1 MANPNKNNDKPKQ
14 FTGVDGFQK
23 LSEIFNSVSGREHQ
37 ALHQEEKET
46 PHTFDEDGLLAEKEQ
61 QSLEKEDGQ
70 VATDKALADIR
81 RQDAE
86 TALVKEKANQEKTK
100 TEIMDWIARKTFSF
114 MSAWCGFVAIMFFMY
129 FGTKQGQIEKEV
141 IITLLTT
148 TTVSV
153 IGLVG
158 FIVQGLFKTTKD
170 EPPKKSNK

>member
-1 MANPNKNNDKPKQ
+1 MAEPNNNKNLVGQSSGEEDLE
-14 FTGVDGFQK
+14 K
-23 LSEIFNSVSGREHQ
+23 LAKATSDH
-37 ALHQEEKET
+37 EEKALGKEATDT
-46 PHTFDEDGLLAEKEQ
+46 PHTHDEDGLLAEKEQ

-70 VATDKALADIR
+70 AATDKVLADIR

-86 TALVKEKANQEKTK
+86 TELVKEKANQEKTK

-114 MSAWCGFVAIMFFMY
+114 MSAWCWFVAIMFFMY
-129 FGTKQGQIEKEV
+129 FGTKQDQIEKEV

-170 EPPKKSNK
+170 EQLKKSNK